1 MKTLEDLRK
10 FYETTLINDLKP
22 LEARRK
28 SLVNRFLIVGAVILG
43 AIVIGFAVMA
53 AAGVPAPVIFFVPV
67 VLGIILGGI
76 IFSVM
81 SKGYVQEFKGTIIGK
96 LVNFLD
102 TNLAY
107 TQSAC
112 IPQSTYML
120 SKIFT
125 KRPDRYRGDDHVTGK
140 VGATQI
146 EFSELKTEYKTTS
159 SSSKGHRRTHWHTI
173 FKGLFFVADFN
184 KHFACET
191 VVLPDTAQ
199 RLFGRL
205 GQKLQSLN
213 VFRGQ
218 LIKLEDPE
226 FERLFV
232 VYGNDQVQ
240 ARYILSTSL
249 MERIMQFKTRSQRP
263 IYLSFV
269 GSKVFVAV
277 SYTKNLFEPKV
288 FSTLLNFQPIRE
300 YYEDLQLAVGI
311 VEDLNLNTRIWSK
324 Q

>member
-1 MKTLEDLRK
+1 MKTLEDLK
-10 FYETTLINDLKP
+10 EFYKTTLIDDLRP
-22 LEARRK
+22 LEASRK
-28 SLVNRFLIVGAVILG
+28 SLVNKFMVAIAFILG
-43 AIVIGFAVMA
+43 GIVIGFAVIG
-53 AAGVPAPVIFFVPV
+53 AAGAPAPVIFLVPIIIG
-67 VLGIILGGI
+67 GILTGI

-81 SKGYVQEFKGTIIGK
+81 SKGYVQEFKGTIIGN
-96 LVNFLD
+96 LVKFLD
-102 TNLAY
+102 DNLAY
-107 TQSAC
+107 SQSGR
-112 IPQSTYML
+112 IPQSTYMA

-125 KRPDRYRGDDHVTGK
+125 RRPDRYNGDDHVTGK

-159 SSSKGHRRTHWHTI
+159 TNSKGQTSTHWHTI

-191 VVLPDTAQ
+191 IVLPDTAQ
-199 RLFGRL
+199 KLFGRL

-249 MERIMQFKTRSQRP
+249 MERIMQFKTKSQKP

-277 SYTKNLFEPKV
+277 SYTKNLFEPKI
-288 FSTLLNFQPIRE
+288 FSTLLDFGPIRQ

-311 VEDLNLNTRIWSK
+311 IEDLNLNTRIWTK

>member
-1 MKTLEDLRK
+1 MKTLEDLK
-10 FYETTLINDLKP
+10 EFYETTLINDLRP

-28 SLVNRFLIVGAVILG
+28 SLVNKFLIVGAFILG
-43 AIVIGFAVMA
+43 GIVIGFVVIA
-53 AAGVPAPVIFFVPV
+53 AAGPPTPVIFFVPA
-67 VLGIILGGI
+67 VLGLILGVI
-76 IFSVM
+76 IFSLM

-102 TNLAY
+102 ANLAY
-107 TQSAC
+107 SQSGR
-112 IPQSTYML
+112 IPQSTYMA

-125 KRPDRYRGDDHVTGK
+125 RRPDRYSGDDYVAGK

-159 SSSKGHRRTHWHTI
+159 TNSKGHRQTHWHTI

-199 RLFGRL
+199 KLFGRL

-226 FERLFV
+226 FESLFV
-232 VYGNDQVQ
+232 VYGDDQVQ

-249 MERIMQFKTRSQRP
+249 MQRIVQFKTRSQKP

-277 SYTKNLFEPKV
+277 SCTKNLFEPKI
-288 FSTLLNFQPIRE
+288 FSTLLNFGPIRQ

-311 VEDLNLNTRIWSK
+311 VEDLNLNTRIWSR

>member
-1 MKTLEDLRK
+1 MKTLEDLRE
-10 FYETTLINDLKP
+10 FYKTTLIDDLKP

-28 SLVNRFLIVGAVILG
+28 SLVNKFLVAIAFILG
-43 AIVIGFAVMA
+43 GIVIGFAVMG
-53 AAGVPAPVIFFVPV
+53 AAGVPTPVIFLVPV
-67 VLGIILGGI
+67 IVGGIIGGI
-76 IFSVM
+76 IFRFM

-96 LVNFLD
+96 LVRFLD
-102 TNLAY
+102 DNLAY
-107 TQSAC
+107 SQSGR
-112 IPQSTYML
+112 IPQSTYMA

-146 EFSELKTEYKTTS
+146 EFSELKTEYKTS
-159 SSSKGHRRTHWHTI
+159 SSNSKGHRRTHWHTI

-199 RLFGRL
+199 KLFGRL

-249 MERIMQFKTRSQRP
+249 MERITHFKRKTQKP

-277 SYTKNLFEPKV
+277 SYTKDLFEPKI
-288 FSTLLNFQPIRE
+288 FSTLLDFGPIRQ

-311 VEDLNLNTRIWSK
+311 IEDLNLNTRIWTK

>member
-10 FYETTLINDLKP
+10 FYQTTLINDLRP

-28 SLVNRFLIVGAVILG
+28 RLVNKFLIVGAVILG
-43 AIVIGFAVMA
+43 GIVIGLAVMA
-53 AAGVPAPVIFFVPV
+53 GAGAPVPVIFFIPAV
-67 VLGIILGGI
+67 VGIIIGGI
-76 IFSVM
+76 IFSIM
-81 SKGYVQEFKGTIIGK
+81 SKGYVQDFKGSIIGK
-96 LVNFLD
+96 LVSFLD
-102 TNLAY
+102 TNLTY
-107 TQSAC
+107 RQSDR
-112 IPQSTYML
+112 IPQSTYMA

-125 KRPDRYRGDDHVTGK
+125 RRPDRYSGDDYVAGK
-140 VGATQI
+140 VGTTQI

-159 SSSKGHRRTHWHTI
+159 TNSKGHRQTHWHTI
-173 FKGLFFVADFN
+173 FKGLFFIADFN

-199 RLFGRL
+199 KLFGRL

-249 MERIMQFKTRSQRP
+249 MERIMQFKTKSQRP

-277 SYTKNLFEPKV
+277 SYTKNLFEPKI
-288 FSTLLNFQPIRE
+288 FSTLLNFEPIRE
-300 YYEDLQLAVGI
+300 YYEDLQLAIGI

>member
-28 SLVNRFLIVGAVILG
+28 SLVNKFLIVGAFILG
-43 AIVIGFAVMA
+43 GIVIAFAVIG
-53 AAGVPAPVIFFVPV
+53 AAGPPSPIIFLFPAI
-67 VLGIILGGI
+67 LGLILGGI
-76 IFSVM
+76 IFSFM

-102 TNLAY
+102 DNLAY
-107 TQSAC
+107 SQSAC
-112 IPQSTYML
+112 IPQSTYMA

-125 KRPDRYRGDDHVTGK
+125 KRPDRYQGDDHVTGK

-159 SSSKGHRRTHWHTI
+159 TNSKGHTQTHWHTI

-191 VVLPDTAQ
+191 IVLPDTAQ
-199 RLFGRL
+199 KLFGRL

-249 MERIMQFKTRSQRP
+249 MQRITQFKTKSQRP
-263 IYLSFV
+263 VYLSFV

-277 SYTKNLFEPKV
+277 SYTKNLFEPKI
-288 FSTLLNFQPIRE
+288 FSTLLDFGPIRQ

-311 VEDLNLNTRIWSK
+311 IEDLNLNTRIWTK

>member
-1 MKTLEDLRK
+1 MKTLEDLKK
-10 FYETTLINDLKP
+10 FYKTTLINDLKP

-28 SLVNRFLIVGAVILG
+28 SLVNKFLIVGAVILG
-43 AIVIGFAVMA
+43 VIVIGFAVIA
-53 AAGVPAPVIFFVPV
+53 AAGVPAPVIFFVPAI
-67 VLGIILGGI
+67 LGIVLAGI
-76 IFSVM
+76 IFSFM
-81 SKGYVQEFKGTIIGK
+81 SKGYVQDFKGTIIGK

-102 TNLAY
+102 ANLAY
-107 TQSAC
+107 SQSGR
-112 IPQSTYML
+112 IPQSTYMA

-125 KRPDRYRGDDHVTGK
+125 KRPDRYQGDDHVTGK

-159 SSSKGHRRTHWHTI
+159 TNNKGHTQTHWHTI

-191 VVLPDTAQ
+191 IVLPDTAQ
-199 RLFGRL
+199 KLFGRL

-232 VYGNDQVQ
+232 VYGDDQVQ

-249 MERIMQFKTRSQRP
+249 MERIMQFKKKSQKP

-277 SYTKNLFEPKV
+277 SYTKNLFEPKI
-288 FSTLLNFQPIRE
+288 FSTLLDFGPIRQ

-311 VEDLNLNTRIWSK
+311 IEDLNLNTRIWTK

>member
-1 MKTLEDLRK
+1 MKTLEDLSE
-10 FYETTLINDLKP
+10 FYKTTLINDLKP

-28 SLVNRFLIVGAVILG
+28 SLVNKFLIVGAFILG
-43 AIVIGFAVMA
+43 GIVIGFAVIA
-53 AAGVPAPVIFFVPV
+53 AAGVPTPVIFFVPV
-67 VLGIILGGI
+67 ILGIILSAI

-102 TNLAY
+102 DNLAY
-107 TQSAC
+107 SQSAC
-112 IPQSTYML
+112 ILQSTYMA
-120 SKIFT
+120 STIFT
-125 KRPDRYRGDDHVTGK
+125 RRPDRYRGDDHVAGK

-159 SSSKGHRRTHWHTI
+159 TNSKGHRQTHWHTI

-199 RLFGRL
+199 KLFGRL

-232 VYGNDQVQ
+232 VYGDDQVQ

-249 MERIMQFKTRSQRP
+249 IQRIVQFKTRSQKP

-277 SYTKNLFEPKV
+277 SYTKNLFEPKI
-288 FSTLLNFQPIRE
+288 FSTLLNFGPIRQ

-311 VEDLNLNTRIWSK
+311 VEDLNLNTRIWSR

>member
-10 FYETTLINDLKP
+10 FYKTTLINDLRP

-28 SLVNRFLIVGAVILG
+28 SLVNKFLIVGAVILG
-43 AIVIGFAVMA
+43 GIVIGFAIMA
-53 AAGVPAPVIFFVPV
+53 GAGVSAPVIIFVPV
-67 VLGIILGGI
+67 LGIMLGII
-76 IFSVM
+76 IFTVM

-102 TNLAY
+102 ANLDY
-107 TQSAC
+107 SQSAC
-112 IPQSTYML
+112 IPQSTYMA

-125 KRPDRYRGDDHVTGK
+125 KRPDRYQGDDHVTGK

-146 EFSELKTEYKTTS
+146 EFSELKTEYK
-159 SSSKGHRRTHWHTI
+159 SKGRTQTHWHTI

-199 RLFGRL
+199 KLFGRL

-288 FSTLLNFQPIRE
+288 FSTLLRFEPIRE